1 VRVRV
6 TTHRIAVCKS
16 VITVDYDFPEK
27 LLPYADVFIEYAR
40 LRAEKLGATSTYCKP
55 SPSRRGLH
63 CTVCFPTELSEEER
77 LALEAALMD
86 DPKRIMFNL
95 RRLFSTGKLLDILFS
110 LKEKLSRP
118 TL

>member
-1 VRVRV
+1 MRLRTVKAGV
-6 TTHRIAVCKS
+6 TTCRTV
-16 VITVDYDFPEK
+16 VTVDYDIPEK

-40 LRAEKLGATSTYCKP
+40 LRAVKLGATSTYCKP
-55 SPSRRGLH
+55 SPSGRGLH
-63 CTVCFPTELSEEER
+63 CTVCFPMELSEEER

-86 DPKRIMFNL
+86 DPKRILFNL